1 MGLNSVVNHCVMP
14 KDMYVAK
21 MWKAENVFAGN
32 STYDIVVS
40 PASKKNG
47 AIQFHLAAL
56 KDGNVLT
63 FEDLNKTLFEITV
76 KKYFDELNDRL
87 ATAMGGHIRWVHTGN
102 HDIYVSYGGTEQWDE
117 NESLKKTPLRIILMV
132 KNVDKLSDQ
141 EEITLRKILKGEL
154 LEWMDSVIQ
163 DRPAIEK
170 TKEDYENDL
179 VRIMDTT
186 MLPHNTDVFNPVPI
200 ITLVA
205 IIFAIL
211 GVFKWSLLL
220 FQVGSLVMSAYA
232 AYRSYQKELKEYTIV
247 NVVVCLV
254 SLYFIYYGYVNA

>member
-1 MGLNSVVNHCVMP
+1 
-14 KDMYVAK
+14 
-21 MWKAENVFAGN
+21 
-32 STYDIVVS
+32 
-40 PASKKNG
+40 
-47 AIQFHLAAL
+47 
-56 KDGNVLT
+56 
-63 FEDLNKTLFEITV
+63 
-76 KKYFDELNDRL
+76 
-87 ATAMGGHIRWVHTGN
+87 
-102 HDIYVSYGGTEQWDE
+102 
-117 NESLKKTPLRIILMV
+117 MV

-211 GVFKWSLLL
+211 GVFKSSLLL